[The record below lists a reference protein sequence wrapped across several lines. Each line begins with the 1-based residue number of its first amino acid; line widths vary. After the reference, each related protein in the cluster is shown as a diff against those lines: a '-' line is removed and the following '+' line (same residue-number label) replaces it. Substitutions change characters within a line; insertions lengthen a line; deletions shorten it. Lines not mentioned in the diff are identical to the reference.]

1 LYKFLFTVLLK
12 KKGQDRYPAPVFKIQ
27 YPMKNQDKDNSW
39 IFPGITRF
47 TILVT

>member
-1 LYKFLFTVLLK
+1 
-12 KKGQDRYPAPVFKIQ
+12 
-27 YPMKNQDKDNSW
+27 MKNQDKDNSW